1 MNLLSSMC
9 NFFGSHKHTCE
20 IDVVIAQAWHDNIH
34 LIPSCI
40 DIYPELQGRV
50 SPEI

>member
-1 MNLLSSMC
+1 MNSLSSMC
-9 NFFGSHKHTCE
+9 NFLGSHKHTCE
-20 IDVVIAQAWHDNIH
+20 IDVIIAQAWHDDIH